1 MSDKTKWL
9 RAFKQAAVVGLI
21 LCLVIVLAVAGLAM
35 TNYKHLGRLVA
46 VVHLIETQYLNGA
59 SGEELVDGAIKG
71 MLSSLDPYSSF
82 QNEEENTILMNSI
95 QGRIGGVGVHISTAD
110 PQKLV
115 IMRAVKNSPAEKA
128 GLEAGDIIYKID
140 STEVS
145 AISQDQAIAIL
156 RGEPGTQVT
165 VGVVRP
171 KTNSEFNV
179 TMTREY
185 IDVPTVEGEIL
196 PGSSG
201 IGLIN
206 IASFSAQTGDE
217 FEKVVKEL
225 LAKNCQGLI
234 IDLRYNY
241 GGEVNAAVKVASML
255 VPQGPIVHIVDNQG
269 KTETKQS
276 TAQYLNLPFVV
287 LTNEYT
293 ASASEIVS
301 GAVKD
306 YGTGTLIGQK
316 TYGKGVVQTVFQLDS
331 MTSVKLTTDK
341 YLTPNKND
349 IHKIGIEPDI
359 AVQLKEGEKPTIL
372 PSDNKLDTQLQKA
385 AEVIRSKMKS

>member
-1 MSDKTKWL
+1 MSEKVKWK
-9 RAFKQAAVVGLI
+9 RAFKQAAAVGLIFCMVVGLAI
-21 LCLVIVLAVAGLAM
+21 AGLALS
-35 TNYKHLGRLVA
+35 NYNHIGRLVA
-46 VVHLIETQYLNGA
+46 VVHLIKSQYLNGVT
-59 SGEELVDGAIKG
+59 GENLVDGAISG
-71 MLSSLDPYSSF
+71 MLGSLDSYSSF
-82 QNEEENTILMNSI
+82 QNEEENNLLMNSI
-95 QGRIGGVGVHISTAD
+95 QGRIGGIGVHISTAD

-115 IMRAVKNSPAEKA
+115 IMRAVKSSPAEKA

-145 AISQDQAIAIL
+145 TISQDQAIAIL

-165 VGVVRP
+165 VGVLRP
-171 KTNSEFNV
+171 KTDREFSV

-196 PGSSG
+196 PGSPG

-206 IASFSAQTGDE
+206 ISSFSTQTGDE
-217 FEKVVKEL
+217 FDRVVKEL
-225 LAKNCQGLI
+225 LAQNCKGLI

-255 VPQGPIVHIVDNQG
+255 VPQGPIVHIVDKDG

-276 TAQYLNLPFVV
+276 TAQYLNIPFVV

-306 YGTGTLIGQK
+306 YGTGILIGKK
-316 TYGKGVVQTVFQLDS
+316 TYGKGVVQTVFQLDN

-349 IHKIGIEPDI
+349 IHKIGITPDI
-359 AVQLKEGEKPTIL
+359 TVELKEGEKPTIL
-372 PSDNKLDTQLQKA
+372 PTDKNFDTQLQKA
-385 AEVIRSKMKS
+385 AEVIKTKVK